1 MIVLALFTVVTELW
15 VSQFAALR
23 VKAFHNVVIWYINL
37 LRFVVFK
44 VFNKK
49 IGGKY
54 FIFKV
59 KTMVKYLKKLNLVIT
74 KTNASFEEFTI
85 NVKLIIQ

>member
-1 MIVLALFTVVTELW
+1 MTVLALFTVVTELW

-37 LRFVVFK
+37 LRFVGFLK
-44 VFNKK
+44 YLKK
-49 IGGKY
+49 NCGKI
-54 FIFKV
+54 FHFKV
-59 KTMVKYLKKLNLVIT
+59 KIMVKYLEKLNLVIT
-74 KTNASFEEFTI
+74 NTNDSFEEFTI

>member
-1 MIVLALFTVVTELW
+1 MTVLALFTVVTELW

-49 IGGKY
+49 IGEVY
-54 FIFKV
+54 FI
-59 KTMVKYLKKLNLVIT
+59 LKLKQWLN
-74 KTNASFEEFTI
+74 
-85 NVKLIIQ
+85 IQRN